1 MAYKIII
8 DPGHGGEDFGAS
20 YQGRL
25 EKDDNLNLAL
35 AVGQLLS
42 ENGIDVVYTRTTDM
56 YNTPTEKAM
65 MGNMAN
71 ADYFVSI
78 HRNSSQTP
86 NTYNGVQT
94 LVYDPSDIKLEMA
107 ENVNNQLEN
116 LGFDNLGISTRPNLA
131 VLRRTRMP
139 AILIE
144 AGFINSDEDNA
155 LFDER
160 FSDIATGIATG
171 ILDTLD
177 MGQLT
182 ETPMYRV
189 QTGSFDNI
197 DSASALARKL
207 VADGYQ
213 AYITEIN
220 NLYKVLVGEFVN
232 LQDAINLENRLR
244 TDGYATF
251 ITT

>member
-35 AVGQLLS
+35 AVGQILS
-42 ENGIDVVYTRTTDM
+42 ENGIDVVYTRTTDI

-65 MGNMAN
+65 MGNMSN
-71 ADYFVSI
+71 ADYFVSF
-78 HRNSSQTP
+78 HRNSSP
-86 NTYNGVQT
+86 NPNIYSGVQT
-94 LVYDPSDIKLEMA
+94 LVYDPSGIKLELA
-107 ENVNNQLEN
+107 ENVNKELEN
-116 LGFDNLGISTRPNLA
+116 VGFDNLGISSRPNLA

-144 AGFINSDEDNA
+144 TGFINNDSDNM

-160 FSDIATGIATG
+160 FSDIASGIATG

-182 ETPMYRV
+182 ELPMYRV

-220 NLYKVLVGEFVN
+220 NLYKVMVGEFTN

-244 TDGYATF
+244 SDGYATF